1 MLILQTKR
9 LTIYHRSP
17 RIMRKKYFRPYDVNL
32 EYEMKTYK
40 YIGKDYG
47 DSENANKGVIFN
59 LLRSH
64 RKKKNKDQLKYA
76 FCNTYSEW
84 EKHVNNKINNIL
96 GKYKQKDF
104 LHWVYQNRQRT
115 QIEIDVVKTILIP
128 IYIALLAGVNLLMPD
143 LELEVGNINL
153 EIVIVS
159 AVVVFMSTYILYN
172 SYEKVC
178 FYNDFIKIIEEYLC
192 EKSE

>member
-1 MLILQTKR
+1 
-9 LTIYHRSP
+9 
-17 RIMRKKYFRPYDVNL
+17 MRKKYFRPYGINFD
-32 EYEMKTYK
+32 YEMRTYK

-47 DSENANKGVIFN
+47 DSEIANNGVIFN
-59 LLRSH
+59 LLRSY

-84 EKHVNNKINNIL
+84 EKYVINKINNIP

-104 LHWVYQNRQRT
+104 LHWIYQNRQSA
-115 QIEIDVVKTILIP
+115 QIEIDAVKTILIP
-128 IYIALLAGVNLLMPD
+128 IYIALLAGVSMLVPD
-143 LELEVGNINL
+143 LDCKVGNINL
-153 EIVIVS
+153 GIVIVS

-178 FYNDFIKIIEEYLC
+178 FYNDFIKIIEEYSC
-192 EKSE
+192 QKSK